1 MKTLIFILCF
11 MSSCNAN
18 NTQEKRFK
26 LDFWDYNSSMAYSL
40 HYHFDNEGM
49 FVVRMGGLKNE
60 SVDTL
65 IRKNL
70 SDNELNIIYNALCDI
85 PIDSL
90 KSEYINPLTEDGDQ
104 KRIEL
109 SINNKVKDIRISN
122 VYQED
127 ISLLINVVNEFL
139 DDKLKIEYRER

>member
-1 MKTLIFILCF
+1 
-11 MSSCNAN
+11 MSSCNTN

-26 LDFWDYNSSMAYSL
+26 IDFWDYNFSMAYSL

-60 SVDTL
+60 SPDTL
-65 IRKNL
+65 IRRKL
-70 SDNELNIIYNALCDI
+70 SDNELNVIYNALCDM
-85 PIDSL
+85 PIDNL
-90 KSEYINPLTEDGDQ
+90 ESEYISPLTEDGDQ

-109 SINNKVKDIRISN
+109 SINDKVKDIRISN

-127 ISLLINVVNEFL
+127 ISLLINVVNKFL
-139 DDKLKIEYRER
+139 DEKLKIEYQKR